1 VLETEVRT
9 VPPDATIEEFLTVHL
24 VGYRQRAVPVVDDAN
39 RYLGLV
45 ALDEVVTIR
54 REAWATTEVRT
65 IANVAAPRG
74 RTTWLVRDA
83 VQAMEGG
90 DADVLAVV
98 DSDDRFVGVVTTDEV
113 LRLDEILERTNGA
126 R

>member
-1 VLETEVRT
+1 
-9 VPPDATIEEFLTVHL
+9 
-24 VGYRQRAVPVVDDAN
+24 
-39 RYLGLV
+39 
-45 ALDEVVTIR
+45 
-54 REAWATTEVRT
+54 
-65 IANVAAPRG
+65 
-74 RTTWLVRDA
+74 

-98 DSDDRFVGVVTTDEV
+98 DGDDRFVGVVTTDEV

>member
-1 VLETEVRT
+1 
-9 VPPDATIEEFLTVHL
+9 
-24 VGYRQRAVPVVDDAN
+24 
-39 RYLGLV
+39 
-45 ALDEVVTIR
+45 
-54 REAWATTEVRT
+54 
-65 IANVAAPRG
+65 VAAPRG

-98 DSDDRFVGVVTTDEV
+98 DGDDRFVGVVTTDEV